1 MTEDPR
7 KSAARRRF
15 PSGAVARTRYV
26 VGLDLG
32 TTNSVVAVI
41 EGGLLLART
50 KQSAVPLRDA
60 GVEAADLVAAATA
73 SLAPEHAA

>member
-32 TTNSVVAVI
+32 TTNSAIAYVDRRS
-41 EGGLLLART
+41 GPKART
-50 KQSAVPLRDA
+50 VRPENTTGSARRA
-60 GVEAADLVAAATA
+60 
-73 SLAPEHAA
+73 